1 MTITTRRL
9 RSWYL
14 TLSAIPPYYL
24 KAATFYGFHPI
35 AGARALIAA
44 LQARYTPQ
52 EAFIHGLLQPGSDA
66 RTDTRFI
73 SSSRMTAIQLR
84 LNPPAWRLTMDD
96 KSIFYGFCT
105 AADLPV
111 PRLYGW
117 FERRRAGWSHTG
129 VFPRGEEAWVRFFER
144 DCPDQFVV
152 KPTLGRSGRGVRV
165 LVRTRAGF
173 IENGGRTITAATLY
187 HDLMTR
193 GLYDGFVIQ
202 ELIRNHPDLRALT
215 GSDGLQTARVHTLV
229 EDGGGVSVFYAYA
242 RLITGTNV
250 IDNFQRGAT
259 GNLIARIH
267 VDTGKL
273 YPAVT
278 YREGLAFV
286 PLSSDAPGAPVTE
299 GFRLPLWEEVKD
311 LVQKAAPHFLPLRH
325 IGWDVAMTPGG
336 PMLMEGNFTPD
347 APTGGAA
354 MHEFLVALPPEVL
367 KRSH

>member
-1 MTITTRRL
+1 MTINARRL
-9 RSWYL
+9 RSWYFIL
-14 TLSAIPPYYL
+14 TAVPAYYV
-24 KAATFYGFHPI
+24 KAATFYGFHPV
-35 AGARALIAA
+35 AAARTLAAA

-66 RTDTRFI
+66 RTDTRYI
-73 SSSRMTAIQLR
+73 SSSRMTEIQLR

-96 KSIFYGFCT
+96 KSVFYGFCR
-105 AADLPV
+105 AAGLPV

-117 FERRRAGWSHTG
+117 FKRHRSGWSHAG
-129 VFPRGEEAWVRFFER
+129 GFPGGEQAWVRFFER
-144 DCPDQFVV
+144 ECPDEFVV

-165 LVRTRAGF
+165 LIRTGSGF
-173 IENGGRTITAATLY
+173 IENGSRTITAATLY
-187 HDLMTR
+187 HELMTR

-202 ELIRNHPDLRALT
+202 ELIRNHPDLKALT
-215 GSDGLQTARVHTLV
+215 GSNGLQTARVHTLV
-229 EDGGGVSVFYAYA
+229 EEGGAVNVFYAYV
-242 RLITGTNV
+242 RLITRDNV

-273 YPAVT
+273 HPAVT

-286 PLSSDAPGAPVTE
+286 PLSPDAPGAPVTE
-299 GFRLPLWEEVKD
+299 GFQLPLWEQVKE
-311 LVQKAAPHFLPLRH
+311 LVQKAAPLFLPLRH

-354 MHEFLVALPPEVL
+354 IHEFLAALPPEVL
-367 KRSH
+367 VRTN